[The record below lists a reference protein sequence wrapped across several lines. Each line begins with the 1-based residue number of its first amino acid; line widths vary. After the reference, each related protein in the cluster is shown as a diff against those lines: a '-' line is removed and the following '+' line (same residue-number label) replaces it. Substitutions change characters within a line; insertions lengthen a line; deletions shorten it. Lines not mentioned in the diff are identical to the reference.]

1 MKHIWQ
7 YYDRLDYRALA
18 EKLDEMAREGWQLK
32 RLGILGMTF
41 EPCQP
46 KTVYHKVILT
56 PQLSGEAMPEG
67 WTYLL
72 RSSVRTIITREQ
84 PLSEAE
90 KRAEDRENDYAYR
103 WQKNVGICWL
113 LMMVLF
119 SWQQLHM
126 WDQGISGAERLL
138 LGGELICWLLL
149 MVQSVFW
156 LVNALAYRQALK
168 EQRRYA
174 AAIKWRALRVVLWLA
189 LIVSAVLTILLLL
202 YLMLFVY

>member
-1 MKHIWQ
+1 
-7 YYDRLDYRALA
+7 
-18 EKLDEMAREGWQLK
+18 
-32 RLGILGMTF
+32 
-41 EPCQP
+41 
-46 KTVYHKVILT
+46 
-56 PQLSGEAMPEG
+56 
-67 WTYLL
+67 
-72 RSSVRTIITREQ
+72 
-84 PLSEAE
+84 
-90 KRAEDRENDYAYR
+90 
-103 WQKNVGICWL
+103 
-113 LMMVLF
+113 MMVLF